1 MKVDAPGW
9 EGFQGVFRVGVSRV
23 GEFGI
28 GGRGGGGGRVCV
40 HVCVCLGRDVPQ
52 WQLSLSA
59 PPESRWDM
67 SLPMR

>member
-1 MKVDAPGW
+1 MKVNVRVGGVW
-9 EGFQGVFRVGVSRV
+9 GVFRVGVSRV

-28 GGRGGGGGRVCV
+28 GGVCV
-40 HVCVCLGRDVPQ
+40 RVVCVCLCLGRDVPQ

-59 PPESRWDM
+59 PLESRWDM